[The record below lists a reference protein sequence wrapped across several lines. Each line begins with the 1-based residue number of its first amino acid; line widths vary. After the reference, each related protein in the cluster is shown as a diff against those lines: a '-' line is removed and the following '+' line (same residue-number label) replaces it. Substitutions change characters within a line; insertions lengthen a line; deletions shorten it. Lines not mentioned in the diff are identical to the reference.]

1 MDLCYVRFHTQL
13 HVVACCCVLLGV
25 VAQSLKPVKR
35 LGTRKRMQQLPTL
48 AYSVSKLVLSLF
60 PSSTGKQAKGRV
72 EWVGGG
78 GGGGRITRYYPEFVN
93 SLRRKKGEGDK
104 RAKGKRKGGAC
115 YKSRC
120 FCILPTNILTNP
132 DPDNVSCQYVTNH
145 KKGELL
151 NLHHGCFSL
160 IHENKLL
167 IAAQPITVS
176 ASQTE
181 FTTLEAL

>member
-1 MDLCYVRFHTQL
+1 MLCSFSQP
-13 HVVACCCVLLGV
+13 VACRCMLLRVIRSCCAKFETGQTFRYAQTDATTPNIVGLFLGF
-25 VAQSLKPVKR
+25 
-35 LGTRKRMQQLPTL
+35 
-48 AYSVSKLVLSLF
+48 F

-72 EWVGGG
+72 EWGRGGDHPLLSQ
-78 GGGGRITRYYPEFVN
+78 ICVA
-93 SLRRKKGEGDK
+93 KKGRGTK
-104 RAKGKRKGGAC
+104 ARKGKGRGGAC

-120 FCILPTNILTNP
+120 FCILSTNILTNP
-132 DPDNVSCQYVTNH
+132 DQGNVSCQYVTNH

-151 NLHHGCFSL
+151 NLHHGCFFL

-167 IAAQPITVS
+167 IAAQPITLVS

>member
-1 MDLCYVRFHTQL
+1 M
-13 HVVACCCVLLGV
+13 LLGV

-35 LGTRKRMQQLPTL
+35 LGTRKRTQQLPTL
-48 AYSVSKLVLSLF
+48 LAYSASKLVLRILSF
-60 PSSTGKQAKGRV
+60 QHWETGKRQGGVGWR
-72 EWVGGG
+72 GGG
-78 GGGGRITRYYPEFVN
+78 GITRYYPKFAAQKRGGGQKRE
-93 SLRRKKGEGDK
+93 REKEG
-104 RAKGKRKGGAC
+104 GGAC

-132 DPDNVSCQYVTNH
+132 DQDNVSCQYVTNH

-151 NLHHGCFSL
+151 NLHHGCFFS

-167 IAAQPITVS
+167 IAAQPITVF

>member
-1 MDLCYVRFHTQL
+1 M
-13 HVVACCCVLLGV
+13 LLGV

-35 LGTRKRMQQLPTL
+35 LGTRKRTQQLPTLL

-78 GGGGRITRYYPEFVN
+78 GESPVIIPNLLIACGA
-93 SLRRKKGEGDK
+93 KKGRGTK
-104 RAKGKRKGGAC
+104 ARKGKGRGGAC

-120 FCILPTNILTNP
+120 FCILSTNILTNP
-132 DPDNVSCQYVTNH
+132 DQGNVSCQYVTNH

-151 NLHHGCFSL
+151 NLHHGCFFL

-167 IAAQPITVS
+167 IAAQAITLVS

>member
-1 MDLCYVRFHTQL
+1 M
-13 HVVACCCVLLGV
+13 
-25 VAQSLKPVKR
+25 KPVKR
-35 LGTRKRMQQLPTL
+35 LGTRKRTQQLPTLL
-48 AYSVSKLVLSLF
+48 AYSVSKLVLRILSF
-60 PSSTGKQAKGRV
+60 QHWETGKRQGGVGWGRGESPVIIPNLLIACGAKKGR
-72 EWVGGG
+72 GTKA
-78 GGGGRITRYYPEFVN
+78 R
-93 SLRRKKGEGDK
+93 
-104 RAKGKRKGGAC
+104 KGKGRGCAY

-120 FCILPTNILTNP
+120 FCILSTNILTNP
-132 DPDNVSCQYVTNH
+132 DQGNVSCQYVTNH

>member
-1 MDLCYVRFHTQL
+1 M
-13 HVVACCCVLLGV
+13 
-25 VAQSLKPVKR
+25 
-35 LGTRKRMQQLPTL
+35 
-48 AYSVSKLVLSLF
+48 
-60 PSSTGKQAKGRV
+60 
-72 EWVGGG
+72 GGG
-78 GGGGRITRYYPEFVN
+78 ITRYYPEFVN
-93 SLRRKKGEGDK
+93 SLRRKKREGHI
-104 RAKGKRKGGAC
+104 RAKGKGRGAPAI
-115 YKSRC
+115 RAGV

-151 NLHHGCFSL
+151 NLHHGCFFL